1 MVNEFRFGANV
12 IHNANIGELAFKRN
26 VLGELNIPNVPP
38 PVPAAWGVPAVTNL
52 GTTSTWGGGADPYT
66 NQDAAFQWVDN
77 VSIVRGKHAFALRHK
92 RVGNSVQLSEVHVSL
107 PFFPGHPGL

>member
-1 MVNEFRFGANV
+1 MLSNTRTLSPTVVNEFRFGANV

-38 PVPAAWGVPAVTNL
+38 PVPAARGVPAVTNL

-77 VSIVRGKHAFALRHK
+77 HQVDTASDYRDWTGTPRVSPA
-92 RVGNSVQLSEVHVSL
+92 
-107 PFFPGHPGL
+107 P